1 MTSSACVRICRW
13 NQFGPAGACVKQGSH
28 QGCGVSPPSAPLPV
42 EGNVAGA
49 QASLRSH
56 PGPVPFNPEAV
67 HDFYKKREGC
77 RDGLSE
83 PERLFN

>member
-13 NQFGPAGACVKQGSH
+13 NQFGPAGACVKQGSR
-28 QGCGVSPPSAPLPV
+28 QGCWVSPPSAPLPA
-42 EGNVAGA
+42 EGNFAGA

-56 PGPVPFNPEAV
+56 PCRVPFNPEAV

-77 RDGLSE
+77 REGLSE
-83 PERLFN
+83 LERLFN

>member
-1 MTSSACVRICRW
+1 MRG
-13 NQFGPAGACVKQGSH
+13 F
-28 QGCGVSPPSAPLPV
+28 SPLCPLPA

-77 RDGLSE
+77 REGLSE
-83 PERLFN
+83 LERLFN

>member
-1 MTSSACVRICRW
+1 MGSNYSTQRERGKDHQWTRGFKES
-13 NQFGPAGACVKQGSH
+13 VKYRKLMKDIEGS
-28 QGCGVSPPSAPLPV
+28 GSLYYT
-42 EGNVAGA
+42 GA

-77 RDGLSE
+77 REGLSE
-83 PERLFN
+83 LERLFN